1 MLITK
6 RNKNRS
12 GKKLNDNKKTT
23 KPSII
28 IIAAATT
35 VVVIISAAMILG
47 IQSQTS
53 HTVLAQSAKSN
64 ATTPTTTNTVVTV
77 TPSQSTNKTFWISTV
92 HFDGTTALQAGVAC
106 GNCSQNTPPHPAE
119 KFPNTTLPAGPGLVL
134 RPPNEVGAW
143 DIRSFT
149 FVPDQ
154 IVVNQGDTVTLHFLG
169 VQGPHHEITVE
180 GVGTFPLDRGHIH
193 TVSFT
198 ADKPG
203 TITYRCHIHPPNMV
217 GEILVLPKPA

>member
-1 MLITK
+1 M
-6 RNKNRS
+6 NS
-12 GKKLNDNKKTT
+12 STT
-23 KPSII
+23 YSAAII
-28 IIAAATT
+28 
-35 VVVIISAAMILG
+35 VVIVISTAMIFG
-47 IQSQTS
+47 IQSQTW

-64 ATTPTTTNTVVTV
+64 TTTPATNTVVTV

-92 HFDGTTALQAGVAC
+92 HLDGTTSLQAGVPC

-119 KFPNTTLPAGPGLVL
+119 KFPNATLPAGPGLVL
-134 RPPNEVGAW
+134 RPPNKVGAW
-143 DIRSFT
+143 DMRAFT
-149 FVPDQ
+149 FSPDQ

-169 VQGPHHEITVE
+169 VQGPHHMITVD

-203 TITYRCHIHPPNMV
+203 TIKYSCHVHPPSMV